1 MRLLLDLTKREASLI
16 ISKDILALSTVSQHG
31 WPHCVPVSYVYLD
44 GKFYIPASS
53 RSKKIQ
59 NLRRNHRAT
68 ILVDDAKTESGVMME
83 CEAKILTGT
92 KAKKIRDYMRRVKGW
107 QSDATTVIIVLTPLR
122 KASWFLKSRKVRP
135 FQ

>member
-1 MRLLLDLTKREASLI
+1 MEFTRREAGLI
-16 ISKDILALSTVSQHG
+16 GSKDVLVLSTVSLHG
-31 WPHCVPVSYVYLD
+31 WPHSVPVSYLYID
-44 GKFYIPASS
+44 GKFSIPANSK
-53 RSKKIQ
+53 SKKIR
-59 NLRRNHRAT
+59 NLRQNHRAT

-83 CEAKILTGT
+83 CESKILIGE

-107 QSDATTVIIVLTPLR
+107 QNDATTVIIVLTPLR

>member
-1 MRLLLDLTKREASLI
+1 MLLDLTKREASLI

-31 WPHCVPVSYVYLD
+31 WPHCVPVSYVYLN

-53 RSKKIQ
+53 KSKKIR
-59 NLRRNHRAT
+59 NLRQNHCAT
-68 ILVDDAKTESGVMME
+68 ILMDDAEIESGVMME
-83 CEAKILTGT
+83 CEPKILIGA
-92 KAKKIRDYMRRVKGW
+92 KAKKFREYVRRVKGW

-135 FQ
+135 F